1 MQAVANRR
9 SGPPEQAVTETP
21 EKVIVQQPQQ
31 QGKKNEEALP
41 LPGWLMKV
49 YYIFPIILYVPDVI
63 FNFYVYSD
71 GSGLNMSDP
80 LVYLNPMFYLWAF
93 LATGIVGMAWL
104 LSVLAPWHWVRNN
117 RFQSIAC
124 WFGVILA
131 TSVTIWNSLAFR
143 SLKFKN
149 FATDQWIAHALGQD
163 PKTFSVTMIMVAV
176 APPFWGLFW
185 AIVQPSVGKRTAEE
199 EAEGHAQKLE
209 RLKQESEYKKIK
221 AQANAEIRA
230 AQLKGLAA
238 TIGAAREQITTNI
251 AKNGEQDD
259 GSEADSDRIVPI
271 QGGSVRRLSER
282 RMGWNGEETT
292 DSGEHDIVRGMA
304 GSMSYS
310 VAAQPRDMVFEAP
323 SGEYQVRQGMMP
335 MDRTTPNTG
344 ENETLLSTS
353 RPGMPRAST
362 LLRNYADG
370 EHVMRTVD
378 ADVERMRAS
387 GQKITIKSFAESRG
401 IDLSLSKQLL
411 AKWREWKQQ
420 QAAQSAGEFA
430 E

>member
-9 SGPPEQAVTETP
+9 GGPPEHIVTVTP
-21 EKVIVQQPQQ
+21 EKVVEQPQQ
-31 QGKKNEEALP
+31 QGKKNEDALP

-49 YYIFPIILYVPDVI
+49 YYIFPIVLYVPDVI

-71 GSGLNMSDP
+71 GSGLKLSDP

-124 WFGVILA
+124 WFGVLLA

-143 SLKFKN
+143 SQSFKN
-149 FATDQWIAHALGQD
+149 FATDQWVASAFNQD
-163 PKTFSVTMIMVAV
+163 PKTFSVTMILVAV

-199 EAEGHAQKLE
+199 EAEGHVQKLE
-209 RLKQESEYKKIK
+209 RLKQESEYKKVK

-230 AQLKGLAA
+230 AQLKGFAA
-238 TIGAAREQITTNI
+238 TIGAAREQMASNI
-251 AKNGEQDD
+251 GKNADEDD
-259 GSEADSDRIVPI
+259 GPGPESDRIVSL
-271 QGGSVRRLSER
+271 QAGSVRRLSER
-282 RMGWNGEETT
+282 RIGWNGEETT
-292 DSGEHDIVRGMA
+292 ESGEHDIVRGMA

-323 SGEYQVRQGMMP
+323 SGEYQVRQGMLP

-378 ADVERMRAS
+378 TDVERMRAN
-387 GQKITIKSFAESRG
+387 GQKITIKSFAEYRG

-420 QAAQSAGEFA
+420 QVAQGAVDVGE
-430 E
+430 